1 MVFEMDKYEKTMG
14 KFFSFTTYISDGFL
28 VFIMLVVVANVIFR
42 RFFNSPIYGSTEIVC
57 YCSLAAAALG
67 LAQTEW
73 LDGNVRM
80 TLILEKTGVKFGTF
94 LNLIVNIVG
103 TVGFIIVGILMV
115 RQSMNKYA
123 DRQISTELHMPM
135 YIVTGVL
142 AAGFILLAVALVAKL
157 ILYIM
162 RIKEKNYSIAT
173 PPTPQLRKED

>member
-28 VFIMLVVVANVIFR
+28 LFIMLIVVANVIFR
-42 RFFNSPIYGSTEIVC
+42 RFLNSPIYGSTEIVC
-57 YCSLAAAALG
+57 YASLAAASLG

-103 TVGFIIVGILMV
+103 TVGFIIVGILMI
-115 RQSMNKYA
+115 RQSMNKYH
-123 DRQISTELHMPM
+123 DGQISTELHMPM

-142 AAGFILLAVALVAKL
+142 AVGFLLLAVALVAKM
-157 ILYIM
+157 ILYIR
-162 RIKEKNYSIAT
+162 RIREKNYTIAT
-173 PPTPQLRKED
+173 PPTPKLRKED